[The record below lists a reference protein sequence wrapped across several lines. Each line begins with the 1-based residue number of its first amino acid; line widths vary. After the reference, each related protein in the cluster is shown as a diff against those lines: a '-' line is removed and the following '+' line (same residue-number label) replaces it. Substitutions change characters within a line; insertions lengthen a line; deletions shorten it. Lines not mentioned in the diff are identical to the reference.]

1 MDGLLDLEPWRRH
14 YTGPPWSEVQRIE
27 VEGEALAETIR
38 EATRHGYT
46 LGSEAFVVHIGRA
59 LGRVLA
65 RCPRG
70 AHPRKGWP

>member
-46 LGSEAFVVHIGRA
+46 L
-59 LGRVLA
+59 
-65 RCPRG
+65 
-70 AHPRKGWP
+70 